1 MSSIFP
7 PQFTKLDYLAD
18 WALPTENGRNAK
30 RAITSP
36 EDLRSF
42 YDAVLPYLNPAL
54 DHLDTFPF
62 GELPEAEQRLL
73 FLTLSMAHVG
83 LFIEV
88 YRGTNYVP
96 HAFQENR
103 FINDTGDERP
113 IFKVPAAT

>member
-1 MSSIFP
+1 MSLIFP
-7 PQFTKLDYLAD
+7 PLFAELDYLVD

-30 RAITSP
+30 RAATSP
-36 EDLRSF
+36 EALRSF
-42 YDAVLPYLNPAL
+42 YDAVLPHLTAAL

-96 HAFQENR
+96 HAFEESR

-113 IFKVPAAT
+113 IFKLPNAA